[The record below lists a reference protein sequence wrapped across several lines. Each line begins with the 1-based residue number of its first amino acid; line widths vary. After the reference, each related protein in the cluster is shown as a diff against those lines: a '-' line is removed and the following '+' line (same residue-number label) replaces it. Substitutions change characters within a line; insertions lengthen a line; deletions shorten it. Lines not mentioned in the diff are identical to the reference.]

1 MTQDFLTTLKDEIT
15 RDAKLTAW
23 RQRRQEILGRVAT
36 MYDTRGESFIT
47 ELESV
52 LESSQRLPMYSTME
66 MIRRIVN

>member
-52 LESSQRLPMYSTME
+52 LESSQRLPMFNTME